1 MDFKE
6 FRVYLDVDVVL
17 YLLFVLLYQR
27 GMNDYCMEVNV
38 VELSVL
44 KEIFVVDEKVIVE
57 YEWVF

>member
-27 GMNDYCMEVNV
+27 GMNDYCVEVNV